1 MLPFRGTSCNLFD
14 KSERFPRLAF
24 VRGNLQRGTGRTAC
38 APSLRSGFRVFSLP
52 GFRSSPFV
60 GSLAL
65 SFVKRL
71 TACAERF
78 AFDVAGAFNGLRLAV
93 PSTALKL
100 GRPALF
106 LLLPGF
112 PLTFILR
119 RSPLSRCLFILRR
132 LLLSRCLRLLRRLHC
147 LRRSTRRRFPFPL
160 FAPANVDAFRT
171 FEQGKKEKRSS
182 LERSGSSERRKRRTV
197 KQGKGKRRER
207 RESPAGSGK
216 RSTGRKADCVAMS
229 RRTGRKADCVENGVV
244 FAFGAFLRRDAAP
257 DGKSQE
263 TR

>member
-1 MLPFRGTSCNLFD
+1 M
-14 KSERFPRLAF
+14 
-24 VRGNLQRGTGRTAC
+24 
-38 APSLRSGFRVFSLP
+38 P

-71 TACAERF
+71 TACVERF
-78 AFDVAGAFNGLRLAV
+78 AFGGSFNGVKIGASGSFSSFARVSFDVYFTPIAFVALLVYFAPIAFVALLA
-93 PSTALKL
+93 SFA
-100 GRPALF
+100 
-106 LLLPGF
+106 
-112 PLTFILR
+112 PLT
-119 RSPLSRCLFILRR
+119 LFA
-132 LLLSRCLRLLRRLHC
+132 SVNA
-147 LRRSTRRRFPFPL
+147 STVSVSSLCSGERRRFPNLRTGQKGKAFVARTL
-160 FAPANVDAFRT
+160 RKLRAENV
-171 FEQGKKEKRSS
+171 
-182 LERSGSSERRKRRTV
+182 ERRKRRTV

-216 RSTGRKADCVAMS
+216 RSTGRKADCVATS

-244 FAFGAFLRRDAAP
+244 FAFGAFLRRDAGT